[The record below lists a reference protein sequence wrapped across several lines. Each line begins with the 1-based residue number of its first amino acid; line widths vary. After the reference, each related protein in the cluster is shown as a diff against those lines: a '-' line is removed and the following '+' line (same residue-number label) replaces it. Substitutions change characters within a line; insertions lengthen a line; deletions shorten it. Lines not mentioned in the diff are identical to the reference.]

1 MRVPDTHEAIITQE
15 TFDKV
20 QALLLRDTRTTPRGR
35 ELHLLSGFLRCAD
48 CGKAVTRSQ
57 SGKNI
62 YYACSTYACYDSV
75 SSISQS
81 PKFKNLL
88 SFHTHSTFQC
98 YTTLKRGDYDGNA
111 TNC

>member
-1 MRVPDTHEAIITQE
+1 MPEDEWVRVLDTHEAIITQE

-20 QALLLRDTRTTPRGR
+20 QALLLRDTWTTPRGR

-62 YYACSTYACYDSV
+62 YYACSTYKNRSRTACTV
-75 SSISQS
+75 HSIKHNRLEAAVLFAIQYQVM
-81 PKFKNLL
+81 LL
-88 SFHTHSTFQC
+88 FPAR
-98 YTTLKRGDYDGNA
+98 K
-111 TNC
+111 